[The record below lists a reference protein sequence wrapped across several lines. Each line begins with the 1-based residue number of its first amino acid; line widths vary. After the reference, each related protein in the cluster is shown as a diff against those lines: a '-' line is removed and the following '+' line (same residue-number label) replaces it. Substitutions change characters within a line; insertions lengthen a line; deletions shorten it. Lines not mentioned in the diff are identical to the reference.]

1 MIEMRNSD
9 LCLFLLTERERERER
24 ETERET
30 TPTDRPNANVVSAVP
45 LIKAI
50 FRPIWRRRDMLEQGG
65 LRKSRNLQG
74 LVVFDNNLIEMSEFE
89 IKLAS

>member
-1 MIEMRNSD
+1 MIEMRNLD
-9 LCLFLLTERERERER
+9 LCLFLLTDAQ
-24 ETERET
+24 TDH
-30 TPTDRPNANVVSAVP
+30 TDRPNTVSAVP